1 MTKPKRVRLIA
12 AGAAVLLVVIFFW
25 WRAHRSAAAPAAQD
39 VIVSVQVA
47 KAERGLITNE
57 IAMIAS
63 LVPQT
68 EATISPKVSAQIARM
83 QLLTNRVVNAGDVI
97 AVLESR
103 DLAAQRGEAAA
114 AVAEMQT
121 SMHSTAKGAVPLT
134 NAQDSKATR
143 DAQAALDNARRIYDR
158 RQTLFEQGGIAKK
171 DLEASHLELVRAQDD
186 LALAEANAT
195 LHRGVTNP
203 SDIRTAEARAAQ
215 ARHRLGTLDA
225 QLGYTVIRAPFHGVI
240 TQQFQYQGDFAVPG
254 GRLVTIADPANL
266 IAKMQIAE
274 HTAAQIKVGDAVRI
288 LPDDLSGQTFPGT
301 VSLVG
306 KGADPQSRSVEV
318 WVRVPNARGLLR
330 PNGVARVIIDA
341 QPTSNA
347 IVLPESAITLD
358 ATNGNSG
365 TVMVV
370 DAKSIVHEVHVT
382 SGIRSAGRVQITS
395 GLNGGET
402 VVTQGNYGLPDGTQV
417 AIAQQNA
424 EETDRGASGGP
435 WSWSSFCSPS
445 AESSRRRGCRCRCS
459 RRPTFRESSSS
470 STTVKFPPIRR
481 WSRSRGPS
489 RKR

>member
-1 MTKPKRVRLIA
+1 MTKPKRVQLIA
-12 AGAAVLLVVIFFW
+12 AGAAVLLIFTFFW
-25 WRAHRSAAAPAAQD
+25 WRAHRTAAAPAAQD

-47 KAERGLITNE
+47 KAERGLITNQ

-68 EATISPKVSAQIARM
+68 EATISPKVSAQIAQM
-83 QLLTNRVVNAGDVI
+83 SLLTNRVVNAGDVI

-103 DLAAQRGEAAA
+103 DLTSQRGEAAA
-114 AVAEMQT
+114 VVAEAQV
-121 SMHSTAKGAVPLT
+121 SMHSTAQGAVPLT
-134 NAQDSKATR
+134 NAQDRKAAR
-143 DAQAALDNARRIYDR
+143 DAQAALDNARKVYDR

-171 DLEASHLELVRAQDD
+171 DLEASHLDLVRAQDD

-203 SDIRTAEARAAQ
+203 SDIRAAEARAVQ

-225 QLGYTVIRAPFHGVI
+225 QLGYTVIRAPFRGVI
-240 TQQFQYQGDFAVPG
+240 TQQFQYQGDFATPG
-254 GRLVTIADPANL
+254 GKLVTIADPANL

-274 HTAAQIKVGDAVRI
+274 QTAAQIKVGDAVRI
-288 LPDDLSGQTFPGT
+288 LPDDLRGATFPGT

-318 WVRVPNARGLLR
+318 WVRVPNPRGLLR

-341 QPTSNA
+341 QRTSNA
-347 IVLPESAITLD
+347 IVLPEPAITLD

-395 GLNGGET
+395 GLQGGET
-402 VVTQGNYGLPDGTQV
+402 IVTQGNYGLPDGTQV
-417 AIAQQNA
+417 AIAKQNA
-424 EETDRGASGGP
+424 FTRPTDETDREASGGP
-435 WSWSSFCSPS
+435 ARPAAFVFARIAFQARGARS
-445 AESSRRRGCRCRCS
+445 ASGNQRCRPC
-459 RRPTFRESSSS
+459 RPAGGLS
-470 STTVKFPPIRR
+470 
-481 WSRSRGPS
+481 
-489 RKR
+489 